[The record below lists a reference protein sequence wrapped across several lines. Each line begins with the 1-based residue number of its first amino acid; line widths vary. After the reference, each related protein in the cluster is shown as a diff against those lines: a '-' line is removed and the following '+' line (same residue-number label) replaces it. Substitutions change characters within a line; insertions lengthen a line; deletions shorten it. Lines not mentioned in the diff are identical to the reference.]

1 MMKFP
6 HKPPEGYEYWQEE
19 FNTKLTRI
27 WIKNVSM
34 EFNYGDDPHP
44 SSVWGFYDNKKEC
57 FIAPINHKKPG
68 KVVNINDTTPYSAMQ
83 LKLTPLEQA
92 FV

>member
-6 HKPPEGYEYWQEE
+6 HTPPEGYEYWQDK
-19 FNTKLTRI
+19 FNTTLTRI
-27 WIKNVSM
+27 WIKNVGM

-44 SSVWGFYDNKKEC
+44 SSVWGFYDNKQGG
-57 FIAPINHKKPG
+57 FISPINHKKPG
-68 KVVNINDTTPYSAMQ
+68 KVVNIKDTTPYSAMQ

>member
-1 MMKFP
+1 MKFP
-6 HKPPEGYEYWQEE
+6 HKPPEGYEYWQEK

-34 EFNYGDDPHP
+34 EFIYGNEPHP
-44 SSVWGFYDNKKEC
+44 SSVWGFYDNKKGC

>member
-1 MMKFP
+1 MKFP
-6 HKPPEGYEYWQEE
+6 HKPPEGYEYSQEK

-27 WIKNVSM
+27 RLKNVSM
-34 EFNYGDDPHP
+34 EIIYGDAHNP
-44 SSVWGFYDNKKEC
+44 SSVWGFYDNKKGC

-83 LKLTPLEQA
+83 LKLTPLERA

>member
-1 MMKFP
+1 MKFP
-6 HKPPEGYEYWQEE
+6 HKPPEGYEYWQEK

-27 WIKNVSM
+27 WIKNVSI
-34 EFNYGDDPHP
+34 EFIYGDNPHP
-44 SSVWGFYDNKKEC
+44 SAVWVFYDNKKGC

-68 KVVNINDTTPYSAMQ
+68 MVVNINDTTPYSAMQ

>member
-34 EFNYGDDPHP
+34 EFIYSNDPHP
-44 SSVWGFYDNKKEC
+44 SAVWGFYDNKKGF

-83 LKLTPLEQA
+83 LKLTPLEKA